1 MPRARVP
8 NPAAN
13 RTDLLSPKV
22 STTQTAPGQAYG
34 KQTAQQQ
41 SMKIAPVGA
50 PPAAAPA
57 PTGGGGAGPPPA
69 PTPPQTLPG
78 DLKFLHPTERPN
90 EPLTTGMPTGPG
102 AGPEVLQ
109 GVGAQA
115 NAQQVSEQGTLQQI
129 LAHLA
134 SQPGASSVVK
144 GLSSVA
150 GNGPTR
156 G

>member
-1 MPRARVP
+1 MPRSRVP

-57 PTGGGGAGPPPA
+57 GCAGPGWA
-69 PTPPQTLPG
+69 TPI
-78 DLKFLHPTERPN
+78 
-90 EPLTTGMPTGPG
+90 TG
-102 AGPEVLQ
+102 
-109 GVGAQA
+109 
-115 NAQQVSEQGTLQQI
+115 
-129 LAHLA
+129 
-134 SQPGASSVVK
+134 
-144 GLSSVA
+144 
-150 GNGPTR
+150 
-156 G
+156 